1 MSVSNHTSLRP
12 VKAHIATSRAIG
24 AMVLREMVTT
34 YGRSP
39 GGYLWAILEP
49 AAGIALLTLIFSVG
63 FRTPPLG
70 TDFALFYASG
80 MLPFLMYTDITN
92 KLGQTVQ
99 FSRNLLTYPRVTF
112 VDALVA
118 RFLLNA
124 STQILVHFVV
134 LGFIILYQKPDT
146 TFDFPK
152 ILVAYLMVFSI
163 GIGFGTL
170 NSFLTLAYPLWQTA
184 WSILSRPM
192 FLISAIFFTFE
203 TVPQPYSDYLWY
215 NPLVHVV
222 GQMRDGFYPF
232 YRPDYVSYAFPFGL
246 SAVALI
252 TGLFLLNR
260 YHRDIL
266 NK

>member
-1 MSVSNHTSLRP
+1 MSSPKQAVLRP
-12 VKAHIATSRAIG
+12 VRARGATIRAIA

-39 GGYLWAILEP
+39 GGYVWAILEP

-70 TDFALFYASG
+70 TNFALFYASG
-80 MLPFLMYTDITN
+80 MLPFLMYSDITN

-99 FSRNLLTYPRVTF
+99 FSRSLLSYPRVTF

-124 STQILVHFVV
+124 STHMLVHFAV
-134 LGFIILYQKPDT
+134 LGFIVFYQRPET
-146 TFDFPK
+146 TFDFSI
-152 ILVAYLMVFSI
+152 ILQAYLMAFAI
-163 GIGFGTL
+163 AIGFGTL

-184 WSILSRPM
+184 WAILSRPM
-192 FLISAIFFTFE
+192 FLISGIFFLFE
-203 TVPQPYSDYLWY
+203 AVPQPYSDYLWY
-215 NPLVHVV
+215 NPLVHVI
-222 GQMRDGFYPF
+222 GLMRDGFYPF
-232 YRPDYVSYAFPFGL
+232 YRPDHISFVYPLAL
-246 SAVALI
+246 SATACI
-252 TGLFLLNR
+252 SGLFLLNR